1 MRSLSEEN
9 FLVWARSNGLLL
21 HPSYPK
27 SAILSFPIESSESR
41 FWCVPASPER
51 RPYFLSSLLDLMGD
65 WNSCFVWRHMGSWHS
80 TDQINLQR
88 INDVVENQIH
98 KGLGLPL
105 GTADILEFTRQDLP
119 ALLTLLFAT
128 TVFGWSVGEDLY
140 VVPDHTR
147 FFLRYPTMKLFML
160 NLDNLRISPMGSP
173 LCLDVGSIYQRIFPI
188 ILLSGQTGWND

>member
-147 FFLRYPTMKLFML
+147 FFLEISHHEVVHVEFRQSQDIPDGVSLMSGRGF
-160 NLDNLRISPMGSP
+160 NLPEDIPDNTFKRPDWME
-173 LCLDVGSIYQRIFPI
+173 
-188 ILLSGQTGWND
+188 